1 MLVGGDQVRLALAV
15 DGDVGGQE
23 SAALR
28 NWLGRDDTLRG
39 QVQIQVG
46 DSSRPGAMG
55 QALELVNVVLS
66 NTLTTA
72 NLLLAV
78 AAWRQSRP
86 RRSTVR
92 IDVDGSTFTLDTND
106 PRAIE
111 ALARALREATR
122 PDGTQEG
129 DTSEAS

>member
-1 MLVGGDQVRLALAV
+1 MLAVGGDQVRLTLAV

-23 SAALR
+23 GAALR
-28 NWLGRDDTLRG
+28 NWLGRDETLRG
-39 QVQIQVG
+39 QAQVQVG

-66 NTLTTA
+66 NTLALA

-92 IDVDGSTFTLDTND
+92 IEAYGSTFTLDTDD

-111 ALARALREATR
+111 ALARTLLQAAS
-122 PDGTQEG
+122 PGGTQEG
-129 DTSEAS
+129 ERE